1 MSEDERIAESARE
14 ADAQNDAHPDAQP
27 TTQTDSQ
34 TNTQSDSQGD
44 IKGDTQSG
52 ASANGATAGGS
63 AVGADSLDA
72 RIAELERLLAAERS
86 AATDYMQRWQRAVA
100 DFTNFKRRAQQD
112 QEQHERL
119 FAAQAL
125 APVLHALDS
134 FERAFA
140 SLPESLR
147 GFTWIEGVALV
158 EYQLRHALE
167 AQGIVEVAAEPGQ
180 PFDPTRHQAVGEIVT
195 DEHPDGHIA
204 ALLQR
209 GYQAASVLIRPAL
222 VQVARA
228 PEGASENA
236 GGESTATAEGAPPEA
251 PEETQPSGP
260 AP

>member
-1 MSEDERIAESARE
+1 MSEDERIADSARE
-14 ADAQNDAHPDAQP
+14 AGAQSDAHTDA
-27 TTQTDSQ
+27 QTDSQ
-34 TNTQSDSQGD
+34 TDTQSDVKTAADNNAQAD
-44 IKGDTQSG
+44 MAAQPG
-52 ASANGATAGGS
+52 ASDTGATAAGGGDG
-63 AVGADSLDA
+63 AVGLDA
-72 RIAELERLLAAERS
+72 RIAELERLLAAERD
-86 AATDYMQRWQRAVA
+86 AATDYMQRWQRAAA
-100 DFTNFKRRAQQD
+100 DFANYKRRAQQD

-134 FERAFA
+134 FERAFT
-140 SLPESLR
+140 SLPETLR

-167 AQGIVEVAAEPGQ
+167 AQGITEVAAEPGQ
-180 PFDPTRHQAVGEIVT
+180 PFDPTRHQAVGEIAT
-195 DEHPDGHIA
+195 NEHPSGHIA

-209 GYQAASVLIRPAL
+209 GYQTASLLIRPAL

-228 PEGASENA
+228 PESA
-236 GGESTATAEGAPPEA
+236 GGESTTAAAAPPEA